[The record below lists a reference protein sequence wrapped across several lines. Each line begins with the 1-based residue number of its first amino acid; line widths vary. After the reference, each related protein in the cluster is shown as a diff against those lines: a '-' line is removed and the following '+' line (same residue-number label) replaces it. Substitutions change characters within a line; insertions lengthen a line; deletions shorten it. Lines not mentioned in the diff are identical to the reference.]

1 MANLP
6 SAWIW
11 VVGFFAPII
20 ASVLLKKNW
29 DGRIKQLI
37 AFALSI
43 GLAFLVMWLDGSLA
57 KVIAAGNLPAI
68 LGAILGEAEFA
79 FKQVWEPHLLT
90 TPIEKKATAELKEVL
105 YVDKAVPVI
114 LAGTPIAPDA
124 SSTPSKEEPV

>member
-1 MANLP
+1 MTNLP

-37 AFALSI
+37 AFALSV
-43 GLAFLVMWLDGSLA
+43 GLALLVMWLDGSL
-57 KVIAAGNLPAI
+57 KTVFSSGNWPVI
-68 LGAILGEAEFA
+68 LGAVIGETEFA

-90 TPIEKKATAELKEVL
+90 TAVEKQATVDLKQVL
-105 YVDKAVPVI
+105 YVDKAVPIIDAGKPIVPPATPTELP
-114 LAGTPIAPDA
+114 LA
-124 SSTPSKEEPV
+124 

>member
-1 MANLP
+1 MNNLP
-6 SAWIW
+6 SMWIW
-11 VVGFFAPII
+11 VIGFFAPII

-57 KVIAAGNLPAI
+57 KVIAAGNLPYI

-79 FKQVWEPHLLT
+79 FKQIWSPYLLET
-90 TPIEKKATAELKEVL
+90 AVEKQATVDLKQVL
-105 YVDKAVPVI
+105 YVDKAVPI
-114 LAGTPIAPDA
+114 IDAGKPIVPPTTP
-124 SSTPSKEEPV
+124 TEELKL